1 LPVKTFGLELVV
13 VNRWRGSSDGVVGD
27 VEGGRGDVVAHVL
40 MHALGVEI
48 GDVAGDV
55 LGNLAVDAD
64 AALRV
69 ERGLEVRIDGV
80 VSGNGCGG

>member
-1 LPVKTFGLELVV
+1 
-13 VNRWRGSSDGVVGD
+13 
-27 VEGGRGDVVAHVL
+27 